1 MVHFDLAD
9 FASKKSKTT
18 FMVADSKIATP
29 KHANSDTRVCAFL
42 AQVPPLE
49 ACGASQN
56 MPIATRACV
65 RFWHKS
71 LLRRLAAPASPGTP
85 GL

>member
-18 FMVADSKIATP
+18 FMVADSKMATP
-29 KHANSDTRVCAFL
+29 KDANSNTRMCAFL

-49 ACGASQN
+49 ACFASGASQPRYTRPAEAKDLLQELVRKHTT
-56 MPIATRACV
+56 PIT
-65 RFWHKS
+65 F
-71 LLRRLAAPASPGTP
+71 
-85 GL
+85 